1 MLSPTVTSNV
11 EGGVVIT
18 VASVTLKQ
26 NSEFSLVVIEVLK
39 RQIIKNAQVSKRY
52 AVKLFFLLSSG
63 LKSNKMKNVLLSYF
77 PQLQYIKGP
86 ITQCQA

>member
-26 NSEFSLVVIEVLK
+26 SSEFSLVVIKVLK

-52 AVKLFFLLSSG
+52 AVKFFFFVEFR
-63 LKSNKMKNVLLSYF
+63 LK
-77 PQLQYIKGP
+77 I
-86 ITQCQA
+86 